1 MIPNVNEILFKKSK
15 TVTNF
20 WFDMLKYVSF
30 DMFCRRLIT
39 KTLIWTG
46 LPPKICIKFTLYL
59 LWCFDRQIVPLER
72 EVLTLILEF

>member
-39 KTLIWTG
+39 KTLIWTM
-46 LPPKICIKFTLYL
+46 LPTQICIKFALYL
-59 LWCFDRQIVPLER
+59 VWCFAHQIVPLED
-72 EVLTLILEF
+72 EFLALIL